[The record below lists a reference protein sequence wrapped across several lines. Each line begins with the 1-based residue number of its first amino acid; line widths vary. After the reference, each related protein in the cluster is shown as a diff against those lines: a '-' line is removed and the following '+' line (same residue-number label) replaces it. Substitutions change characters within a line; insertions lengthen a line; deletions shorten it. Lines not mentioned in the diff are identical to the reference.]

1 MTKKKPTKKEIE
13 VVVSDMI
20 NQLSYIDQKLSALDS
35 LFGLYIDW
43 KKEMQEFNDFIKI
56 KTNKVDK
63 ELKESEPG
71 ETK

>member
-63 ELKESEPG
+63 ELKENEPG

>member
-1 MTKKKPTKKEIE
+1 MSKKKPTKKEIE

-56 KTNKVDK
+56 KTNKADK
-63 ELKESEPG
+63 ELKENEPG